1 MGRSWQLPVAVG
13 MALVVVGLG
22 VFLLINTAPVEVV
35 DNPTIEIVTGSAEAI
50 GAALY
55 SEWLFPFEAV
65 SILLL
70 VAMIGAVVMTRTGAR
85 AARLEAREEGKK
97 SA

>member
-1 MGRSWQLPVAVG
+1 
-13 MALVVVGLG
+13 
-22 VFLLINTAPVEVV
+22 VFMLLNTAPIEVL
-35 DNPTIEIVTGSAEAI
+35 DRPAEEIVMGSAEAI

-55 SEWLFPFEAV
+55 SEWLFPFEAI

-70 VAMIGAVVMTRTGAR
+70 VAMIGAVVMTGHA
-85 AARLEAREEGKK
+85 GKKK